1 MKHTHTDIE
10 TTAPPK
16 SGEKWHEKTDGAIL
30 LIVLSSIILVWLAY
44 YFGWTGPKEPKQQ
57 TMEQASNVTRPTNEF
72 SPPDA
77 VTLKDRLISCLDD
90 IDKRIMPAF
99 RAGTASFQGK
109 ISPHQVAELR
119 KLAAEPGASQYITL
133 TVQPVIVFTESD
145 AADSVKF
152 KLKPALLQ

>member
-1 MKHTHTDIE
+1 MKNTHSEIE
-10 TTAPPK
+10 PAAPPGPGGK
-16 SGEKWHEKTDGAIL
+16 GRETSDGAIL
-30 LIVLSSIILVWLAY
+30 LIVLSSVILVWLAY
-44 YFGWTGPKEPKQQ
+44 YFGWTGPKEPVQQ
-57 TMEQASNVTRPTNEF
+57 AKGQTSAVTRPDNTAA
-72 SPPDA
+72 SADPA
-77 VTLKDRLISCLDD
+77 TLKHRLISCLDD

-109 ISPHQVAELR
+109 ISPHLVAELK
-119 KLAAEPGASQYITL
+119 KLSAEPGASEYIAL